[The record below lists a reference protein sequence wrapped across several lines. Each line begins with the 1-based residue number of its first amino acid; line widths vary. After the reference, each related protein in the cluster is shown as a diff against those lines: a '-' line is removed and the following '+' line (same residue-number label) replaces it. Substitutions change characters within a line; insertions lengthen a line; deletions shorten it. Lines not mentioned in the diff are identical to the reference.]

1 MKFGNLE
8 KEIKFKLKGAIK
20 NGNNNKEKGIE
31 INPNE

>member
-1 MKFGNLE
+1 MKFGMYKN
-8 KEIKFKLKGAIK
+8 KFKGVIT